1 MSKGLKL
8 ILATMVLGLT
18 ISFSTMNVSAA
29 THECSYSYMG
39 DLMLSTRQVGSH
51 QVTLHN
57 TQTGNYEVCT
67 CYISAQTWANV
78 YKCACGSMSYR
89 NTWTRMMHS
98 RCGN

>member
-1 MSKGLKL
+1 MSKGLKV

-18 ISFSTMNVSAA
+18 ISFSTLDVSAA
-29 THECSYSYMG
+29 MHECSYSYMG
-39 DLMLSTRQVGSH
+39 DSMLSERQVGSH
-51 QVTLHN
+51 QVTLYN
-57 TQTGNYEVCT
+57 AETGNYEVCT

-78 YKCACGSMSYR
+78 YKCACGSISYR